1 MKKAWQ
7 SRSKNL
13 PYKNSYQ
20 ALIVAS
26 LTEKET
32 VLSKES
38 LEIAGVILRRLKKR
52 MPLQVDPTVL
62 YGLGRPY
69 DKPDY

>member
-1 MKKAWQ
+1 MQTILKKAWQ
-7 SRSKNL
+7 SWSKNL

-38 LEIAGVILRRLKKR
+38 LEIAGVILRRLKKEC
-52 MPLQVDPTVL
+52 L
-62 YGLGRPY
+62 Y
-69 DKPDY
+69 K